1 MRNAECGTRNDNI
14 ALAARSFRTSRSA
27 LRTRSAFTLIE
38 IAICLAIIG
47 FALVAIIGVLPIGMS
62 AQRVNREQTVI
73 NQDASVLMEAIRGG
87 AHGLDYLTNY
97 VYAITNYRAVYT
109 GGFSASS
116 TVGWTTGPGGYLSS
130 GADII
135 GILSTPQFT
144 DNTGNPLAFLP
155 NTGYSNHVIAYVRS
169 ISGLAAEKP
178 PQDNQI
184 MREDTF
190 TYRLYC
196 VNAPGAVPLGSPVG
210 SFGGQLL
217 GNQRELRLTFLWPQ
231 LPNGKVGGGHQTY
244 RATIAG
250 QLSRTNGFFYY
261 YQPQSFTNTP

>member
-1 MRNAECGTRNDNI
+1 MKLLPHSPMRNAECGTRNDNI
-14 ALAARSFRTSRSA
+14 ALAVRSFRTSRSA

-97 VYAITNYRAVYT
+97 VYAISNNVSPSPFAFGYGQNYLT
-109 GGFSASS
+109 
-116 TVGWTTGPGGYLSS
+116 S
-130 GADII
+130 GERII
-135 GILSTPQFT
+135 GLLSTPQYQT
-144 DNTGNPLAFLP
+144 TAGI
-155 NTGYSNHVIAYVRS
+155 TYSNHVIAYVRS

-196 VNAPGAVPLGSPVG
+196 VNANGAVPGAAAN
-210 SFGGQLL
+210 SFAGQLL
-217 GNQRELRLTFLWPQ
+217 RNQRELRLTFLWPQ
-231 LPNGKVGGGHQTY
+231 LPNGKVGSGHQTY

-250 QLSRTNGFFYY
+250 QLNATNDNGQWLYFY
-261 YQPQSFTNTP
+261 QSQSFTNTP